1 MKKPT
6 HPNHWSVHFQGD
18 IQNYQDLHKG
28 QATGCGF
35 KRPVATCVT
44 CLPRLRRAGTVCFC
58 LEWVTFKRK
67 TGETPQVFFFYG
79 FLENC
84 TGLTRCGNLIV
95 LEVFQSSGSVLWAN
109 YILKDRSLAHQ
120 QNNLS
125 PYCCLDIRLGIQD
138 QWWVDHQ
145 TLVNPKN
152 TLFLYMNY

>member
-1 MKKPT
+1 MLAEVAAGRNGLFLLGVGYIQKK
-6 HPNHWSVHFQGD
+6 N
-18 IQNYQDLHKG
+18 
-28 QATGCGF
+28 
-35 KRPVATCVT
+35 
-44 CLPRLRRAGTVCFC
+44 RRN
-58 LEWVTFKRK
+58 
-67 TGETPQVFFFYG
+67 TPSFFFYG

-138 QWWVDHQ
+138 QW
-145 TLVNPKN
+145 
-152 TLFLYMNY
+152 